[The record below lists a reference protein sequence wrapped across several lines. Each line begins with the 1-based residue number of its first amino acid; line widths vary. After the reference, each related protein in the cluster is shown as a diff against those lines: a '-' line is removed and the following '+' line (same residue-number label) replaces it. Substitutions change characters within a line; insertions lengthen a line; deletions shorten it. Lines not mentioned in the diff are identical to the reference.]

1 LGVLEQVSA
10 LTFMKTDAVGDVLIV
25 TLDRADKR
33 NALSAAFIEEIV
45 TLFDWER
52 RTEAVARLW

>member
-1 LGVLEQVSA
+1 MTDAMPALE
-10 LTFMKTDAVGDVLIV
+10 FMKTEADGDVLII

-45 TLFDWER
+45 ALFD
-52 RTEAVARLW
+52 